1 MQDFNDLGDAGVS
14 ALVNAR
20 ISVEASRI
28 WIDLLYSRHF
38 CNGQQRVSFERGTS
52 SHFVV
57 RHCPN
62 GDVLREPIDSAKMD
76 SIIRQAEQD
85 WSVLKIRH
93 DVGGSAFVNACSVE
107 DSAVASLE
115 NELLDSIISQAE
127 HDVGGSAFVIA
138 FSVEDSEEASIEN
151 QFQMRQQQL
160 ELTFHRLFRDFCEKT
175 RIGNSL
181 MESLLSLFDVAKV
194 QQLHRE
200 FYRQLRHDFYQ
211 LDTDTTLWDNLFETY
226 IECKELLSKEP
237 SKEYHEWFSAN
248 SDFLGQSF
256 EKQPFPCRVAFS
268 FRRLHLVRYF
278 HFGGH
283 CHFIVSS
290 CIISSLFLPT
300 LSRGAMAS
308 EMLALQR

>member
-1 MQDFNDLGDAGVS
+1 
-14 ALVNAR
+14 
-20 ISVEASRI
+20 
-28 WIDLLYSRHF
+28 
-38 CNGQQRVSFERGTS
+38 
-52 SHFVV
+52 
-57 RHCPN
+57 
-62 GDVLREPIDSAKMD
+62 
-76 SIIRQAEQD
+76 
-85 WSVLKIRH
+85 
-93 DVGGSAFVNACSVE
+93 
-107 DSAVASLE
+107 
-115 NELLDSIISQAE
+115 
-127 HDVGGSAFVIA
+127 
-138 FSVEDSEEASIEN
+138 
-151 QFQMRQQQL
+151 
-160 ELTFHRLFRDFCEKT
+160 
-175 RIGNSL
+175 

-194 QQLHRE
+194 QQLRRE
-200 FYRQLRHDFYQ
+200 FYQQMRHEHT
-211 LDTDTTLWDNLFETY
+211 LDTDTMLWDTMLWDNLFETY
-226 IECKELLSKEP
+226 IECKKLLSKEP